1 MDPNHHQRNHLNSRR
16 DTPLT
21 PNVSGND
28 QTADNLNRNP
38 PDGGN
43 PQATDRQPQY
53 SGGFTMI
60 PPNAAQRSKMKM
72 MAQKEEEELQRLKE
86 THRVTSVHVNP
97 ERLGG
102 NVTQAEARQKQF
114 TDFRCSK
121 LQKKLRQEELD
132 RKKRQEEEEKLQ
144 KMKAEQREKSER
156 LEERHRQ
163 EEQRRREQLSQ
174 DHLRTMENFLQ
185 RFETRAPVPQ
195 ASSSGTHMSSRRHTG
210 IKQYRQ
216 YPGWGGPRPLCSYL
230 LVRAGAHSSM
240 ASCSQL
246 SKRKYKYTEEEASAF
261 SSLVPLPCL
270 LLSVCLSSPFTLL
283 CFLCFLFSFLS
294 LSSSLSA
301 RLSWEGL
308 SGRLAEFEVLP
319 RVHTETQHD
328 MIVRSL
334 QRTEQM
340 GRTCTTESTWRKP
353 KLLTSHSHAFSVKGG
368 NHLPSL

>member
-195 ASSSGTHMSSRRHTG
+195 ASSSGTHMSSRSERE
-210 IKQYRQ
+210 KQEKSVREVQ
-216 YPGWGGPRPLCSYL
+216 LEHKRVNSAFLDRLEGRGRGSEKETKREGVQEAARPCLACEDL
-230 LVRAGAHSSM
+230 TQ
-240 ASCSQL
+240 QL
-246 SKRKYKYTEEEASAF
+246 STTAGQQLPSAHLNPDPHQSCHGWTEETDPEPDYDWALMKLMNSFPDCSNVFLEDILDQCNGDYEQAYK
-261 SSLVPLPCL
+261 
-270 LLSVCLSSPFTLL
+270 LLSLALS
-283 CFLCFLFSFLS
+283 
-294 LSSSLSA
+294 
-301 RLSWEGL
+301 
-308 SGRLAEFEVLP
+308 
-319 RVHTETQHD
+319 
-328 MIVRSL
+328 
-334 QRTEQM
+334 
-340 GRTCTTESTWRKP
+340 
-353 KLLTSHSHAFSVKGG
+353 
-368 NHLPSL
+368 